1 MAGFGGWK
9 GNELGAPREILSRAD
24 VLEIARDLDYSKGR
38 ILDLAES
45 KPWISRISRQ
55 AVEERTGA
63 APRVYRTVMV
73 PEGAS
78 IERERVANAT
88 MNPVAAVKLSLELPG
103 IVYRP
108 GQVEIREPWILR
120 YEIRPENVIA
130 YVPALIDLAQK
141 AFPDGQLRAMRF
153 KTQRGSSMSVEDAFL
168 EVLERGEDEIL
179 AEVSGIRP
187 EILNFGSRHE
197 AIFAQDVLTGRFRSG
212 RVMMEEYKRDMMMAF
227 PDPEEAAREYD
238 RLAAAVRGFFGM
250 ESGGSL
256 GSAGQFEVGWYPDRG
271 GRRLAVLDR
280 RTGAELSAVVG
291 KEALAARFS
300 EHLYGGLG
308 SCILEEAGL
317 VGFILRIDVPERWQG
332 QGIGTDLLE
341 EGLRQLK
348 AVGVSAVLLDVYSRY
363 GRHED
368 LVRFY
373 ERHGFV
379 EVPGCA
385 ARSAAPAF
393 IMRAAI

>member
-9 GNELGAPREILSRAD
+9 GNELGAPRETLSRAD

-45 KPWISRISRQ
+45 KPWISRISTE
-55 AVEERTGA
+55 AVEERAGA

-78 IERERVANAT
+78 IERERVANT
-88 MNPVAAVKLSLELPG
+88 TLNPVAAVKLSLELPG
-103 IVYRP
+103 VVYRP
-108 GQVEIREPWILR
+108 GKVEIREPWILR
-120 YEIRPENVIA
+120 YEIRSENVIA
-130 YVPALIDLAQK
+130 YVPALIELAQK
-141 AFPDGQLRAMRF
+141 AFPDGQLRAMKF
-153 KTQRGSSMSVEDAFL
+153 KTQRGASTSVEDTFL
-168 EVLERGEDEIL
+168 EVLERGEEEIL
-179 AEVSGIRP
+179 AGVSGIRP

-197 AIFAQDVLTGRFRSG
+197 AIFAQDVLTGRFRGG
-212 RVMMEEYKRDMMMAF
+212 RATVDEYRREMMMAF

-250 ESGGSL
+250 ESGSSL
-256 GSAGQFEVGWYPDRG
+256 GAAGQFEVGWYPDRG

-291 KEALAARFS
+291 KEALAARFT

-308 SCILEEAGL
+308 SCILREGSL
-317 VGFILRIDVPERWQG
+317 VGFILRVDVPERWQG
-332 QGIGTDLLE
+332 QGIGSDLLE
-341 EGLRQLK
+341 EGLRQMK
-348 AVGVSAVLLDVYSRY
+348 EAGVSAVFLDVYSKY

-385 ARSAAPAF
+385 THSAAPAF
-393 IMRAAI
+393 IMRVAL